1 MKKATKILILVG
13 KILGIVMIVTFAILG
28 LALGIPMIN
37 AAKDD
42 AAKAAGITV
51 LVLLLIYA
59 VICAVPVFWII
70 GAEDHL
76 LFLNPKSR
84 SRAIATIIISA
95 VCGNEVLV
103 VPGILTLVRI
113 VKREPMAE
121 DSTRAAMLAL
131 TPMERLERA
140 NGKGHGMGL
149 AARRRA
155 GNIAGHIV
163 LTIMSIVWLLP
174 FVFLIL
180 QSLEVKSTTWSA
192 DIIPQQFGFDNYAFL
207 FSAEANF
214 NRWYFNTYIIALFT
228 CVGQIAMQLAMA
240 YVLSRFRFKLR
251 KPLMNFML
259 ILGLFPG
266 FLTMIILYQVLKDLN
281 LTQANAVPGLIIVNI
296 ASSGMGYYVIKGFFD
311 TVSKSLDEA
320 AMIDGANRAQIFFK
334 VILPL
339 AKPIIIYAV
348 LTSFM
353 APWGDYIFASYI
365 AFGNPT
371 GYNVAVGLFEWLT
384 QEQIAKHYTHFCAGG
399 VVVSVP
405 VITLFL
411 MLQRYYVEGVTGGA
425 VKG

>member
-1 MKKATKILILVG
+1 MRKATKILILVG
-13 KILGIVMIVTFAILG
+13 KILGLVTVLTFAILA
-28 LALGIPMIN
+28 LALGIPAIN

-42 AAKAAGITV
+42 AARAGGIA
-51 LVLLLIYA
+51 LLIVFFVLAVYA
-59 VICAVPVFWII
+59 AVPVLFIMSVQ
-70 GAEDHL
+70 DHL
-76 LFLNPKSR
+76 IWLNPKSR
-84 SRAIATIIISA
+84 SRSIATIIISIVFA
-95 VCGNEVLV
+95 NDVLLV
-103 VPGILTLVRI
+103 AGILALVRI
-113 VKREPMAE
+113 IKGEPMAE
-121 DSTRAAMLAL
+121 NSTRSAMLAL
-131 TPMERLERA
+131 TPMEQLERG
-140 NGKGHGMGL
+140 NSKGHGMGL
-149 AARRRA
+149 AARRRI
-155 GNIAGHIV
+155 GNIAGHIILAV
-163 LTIMSIVWLLP
+163 MSVVWLLP
-174 FVFLIL
+174 FVFLIM
-180 QSLEVKSTTWSA
+180 QSLEVASTTWSA
-192 DIIPQQFGFDNYAFL
+192 NIIPQKFGFDNYAFL

-214 NRWYFNTYIIALFT
+214 NRWYFNTYIIALCT
-228 CVGQIAMQLAMA
+228 CIGQIAMQLAMA

-266 FLTMIILYQVLKDLN
+266 FLTMIILYQVLKDLG
-281 LTQANAVPGLIIVNI
+281 LTQGNAVPGLIIVNI
-296 ASSGMGYYVIKGFFD
+296 AASGMGYYVIKGFFD

-320 AMIDGANRAQIFFK
+320 AMIDGANRAQIFYK

-353 APWGDYIFASYI
+353 GPWGDYIFASYI
-365 AFGNPT
+365 AFGDPT

-405 VITLFL
+405 VIALFL